1 MTKGMPKDM
10 IDIHCHIL
18 PGIDDGP
25 STMDE
30 SIEMCR
36 VAAADGIKAI
46 VATPHFNP
54 SLRLVHTTGISRL
67 VRELNQHLNNAAIP
81 LTVLP
86 GTEAPLVPEL
96 PEYLAKGEI
105 LTIND
110 SKRYLLVEFHPHV
123 MPLNWDKFFISL
135 IDKSIIPVIAHPER
149 NEWFI
154 RNIAALYN
162 AVKSGALVQITAM
175 SVTGHFGEE
184 VLAFC
189 SRLLEHNL
197 VHAIA
202 SDAHSS
208 SHRPP
213 ILSAAVAAAS
223 EIIGKERAGELVN
236 KMPQAMTEGAPL
248 TIPEPIKTQTEATTE
263 KKWVRR
269 LFH

>member
-1 MTKGMPKDM
+1 M

-30 SIEMCR
+30 SVEMCR
-36 VAAADGIKAI
+36 AASADGIRAI
-46 VATPHFNP
+46 VATPHFSH
-54 SLRLVHTTGISRL
+54 SLRLVHTTGIRRL
-67 VRELNQHLNNAAIP
+67 VRELNRHLKNAGVP
-81 LTVLP
+81 LTILP
-86 GTEAPLVPEL
+86 GTEAPVVPEL
-96 PEYLAKGEI
+96 HEYLAKGEI

-123 MPLNWDKFFISL
+123 MPLNWDKFFLSL
-135 IDKSIIPVIAHPER
+135 MEKAVVPVIAHPER

-154 RNIAALYN
+154 RNIAALYS
-162 AVKSGALVQITAM
+162 AVKNGVLVQITAM
-175 SVTGHFGEE
+175 SITGQFGEE
-184 VLAFC
+184 IRAFA

-202 SDAHSS
+202 TDAHSS
-208 SHRPP
+208 AHRPP
-213 ILSAAVAAAS
+213 VLSAAVSAAS
-223 EIIGKERAGELVN
+223 EIIGAERAMELVG
-236 KMPQAMTEGAPL
+236 KIPQAITEGAPL
-248 TIPEPIKTQTEATTE
+248 SVPEPVKMQMETTTE